1 MELIELEEIDM
12 KFTRFYCKYLKNRRK
27 TIKFDKKQNKEWKR
41 YVEKEEE

>member
-27 TIKFDKKQNKEWKR
+27 TIKFDKKLNKDWKR
-41 YVEKEEE
+41 DVEKEEE